1 MSKLFV
7 SRMSPFEL
15 SVLFFLQL
23 AVILGACRFVG
34 LLARRMGQPQV
45 VAEMVAGVLLGPS
58 LFGLMAP
65 EWQRLI
71 FPKDSTAILFTVA
84 QVGIALY
91 MFLVGVEFRT
101 DLFVARFKSA
111 AAISVAGMVVPFVF
125 GVAVAAWLVQSPGE
139 FFTAKIKAWEAGLFL
154 GAAMCI
160 TAFPMLARI
169 IGERGLSGTTLGTL
183 SLAAGAMGDAAAWCL
198 LAIVLSSS
206 ESNPSIAALA
216 IGGGLAY
223 SVFVLTIG
231 RWALKPLGRMA
242 EREGKVTPAM
252 LSVALMLTML
262 GSWITDSIGIYAI
275 FGAFMLGCAMPRGLF
290 SRELTQQIE
299 PMATSLLVPVFFT
312 YSGLNTRLD
321 LVTTPQL
328 WLVALVVLL
337 AACVGKGVGCWGA
350 ARLSGEDQRTSLAI
364 GTLMNARGM
373 MELIII
379 NIGLE
384 RGIITPQLFAILVV
398 MAVATTLMTSP
409 LLGWLYPNLGERG
422 GISPRTFQRQESEG

>member
-1 MSKLFV
+1 
-7 SRMSPFEL
+7 
-15 SVLFFLQL
+15 
-23 AVILGACRFVG
+23 
-34 LLARRMGQPQV
+34 
-45 VAEMVAGVLLGPS
+45 
-58 LFGLMAP
+58 
-65 EWQRLI
+65 
-71 FPKDSTAILFTVA
+71 
-84 QVGIALY
+84 
-91 MFLVGVEFRT
+91 
-101 DLFVARFKSA
+101 
-111 AAISVAGMVVPFVF
+111 
-125 GVAVAAWLVQSPGE
+125 
-139 FFTAKIKAWEAGLFL
+139 
-154 GAAMCI
+154 
-160 TAFPMLARI
+160 
-169 IGERGLSGTTLGTL
+169 
-183 SLAAGAMGDAAAWCL
+183 
-198 LAIVLSSS
+198 
-206 ESNPSIAALA
+206 
-216 IGGGLAY
+216 
-223 SVFVLTIG
+223 
-231 RWALKPLGRMA
+231 LGRMA

-262 GSWITDSIGIYAI
+262 GSWVTDSIGIYAI
-275 FGAFMLGCAMPRGLF
+275 FGAFMLGCAMPRGVF

-364 GTLMNARGM
+364 GTLMNARGL

-409 LLGWLYPNLGERG
+409 LLAWLYTDKTSVTLAHQPAA
-422 GISPRTFQRQESEG
+422 

>member
-1 MSKLFV
+1 
-7 SRMSPFEL
+7 MSPFDL

-34 LLARRMGQPQV
+34 LIARRLGQPQV
-45 VAEMVAGVLLGPS
+45 VAEMVAGVFLGPS
-58 LFGLMAP
+58 LLGLLAP
-65 EWQRLI
+65 DLQRFL
-71 FPKDSTAILFTVA
+71 FPEDSKAILFTVA

-101 DLFVARFKSA
+101 DLFVERFKSA

-125 GVAVAAWLVQSPGE
+125 GVAVALWLVQSPGE

-169 IGERGLSGTTLGTL
+169 IVERGLSGTTLGTL

-223 SVFVLTIG
+223 SVFVLTVG

-262 GSWITDSIGIYAI
+262 GSWVTDSIGIYAI

-290 SRELTQQIE
+290 SRELTRQIE

-312 YSGLNTRLD
+312 YSGLNTRLLD

-328 WLVALVVLL
+328 WLVALVVFL
-337 AACVGKGVGCWGA
+337 AACLGKGVGCWGA

-364 GTLMNARGM
+364 GTLMNARGL

-409 LLGWLYPNLGERG
+409 LLGWLYPSLGEPG
-422 GISPRTFQRQESEG
+422 GVSPRTFERKESEG

>member
-1 MSKLFV
+1 
-7 SRMSPFEL
+7 MSPFDL

-23 AVILGACRFVG
+23 ALILAACRIVG
-34 LLARRMGQPQV
+34 LVARQMGQPQV
-45 VAEMVAGVLLGPS
+45 VAEMVAGVILGPS
-58 LFGLMAP
+58 LFGLLAP
-65 EWQRLI
+65 EFQRSL
-71 FPKDSTAILFTVA
+71 FPKDSTAVLFTVA

-101 DLFVARFKSA
+101 DLFLARLKTA
-111 AAISVAGMVVPFVF
+111 AAISVAGMLVPFAL
-125 GVAVAAWLVQSPGE
+125 GVAVAVWLLQSPGE
-139 FFTAKIKAWEAGLFL
+139 FFTGKVKAWEGSMFL

-169 IGERGLSGTTLGTL
+169 IVERGLAGTTLGTL

-198 LAIVLSSS
+198 LAVVLSSS
-206 ESNPSIAALA
+206 ESDPSIAAWA

-223 SVFVLTIG
+223 SVVVLTVV
-231 RWALKPLGRMA
+231 RWGLKPLGRRT
-242 EREGKVTPAM
+242 EREGKLTPAM
-252 LSVALMLTML
+252 LSVALMLMML
-262 GSWITDSIGIYAI
+262 GAWITDSIGIYAI
-275 FGAFMLGCAMPRGLF
+275 FGAFILGCAMPRGLF
-290 SRELTQQIE
+290 ARELTQQIE

-337 AACVGKGVGCWGA
+337 AACLGKGVGCWAA

-364 GTLMNARGM
+364 GTLMNARGL

-398 MAVATTLMTSP
+398 MAIATTLMTSP
-409 LLGWLYPNLGERG
+409 LLSWLYPERH
-422 GISPRTFQRQESEG
+422 